1 MVLDDFFLEE
11 NVSYEV
17 LITTCSGS
25 GPNTKPFGIRIRNVD
40 EVILKLY
47 NNNTLKNITSSDEF
61 LIQFTQDPLVYTK
74 ALFDKL
80 TGEDY
85 LPDNILRTATT
96 TIKAQ
101 KQDMNPTTIKNQYGQ
116 SQLTIIKAKITRI
129 QQHNTQIPVISR
141 STNKIIEL
149 LVKISRI
156 NMMTKEETEQLK
168 KEIKKESKFI
178 IKEGNQKHIDSLTL
192 INSQMKKYL

>member
-1 MVLDDFFLEE
+1 MVLDDYFLEE

-17 LITTCSGS
+17 LITTCSAS

-80 TGEDY
+80 TLDDY
-85 LPDNILRTATT
+85 LPGNILRSATT

-101 KQDMNPTTIKNQYGQ
+101 KQETNTTTIKNQYGQ
-116 SQLTIIKAKITRI
+116 SQLKIIKAKIRRI

-156 NMMTKEETEQLK
+156 NMMTKEEREQLK

-192 INSQMKKYL
+192 INQEMKKYL

>member
-25 GPNTKPFGIRIRNVD
+25 SPNTKPFGIRIRNVD